1 MYGMYEEKEIE
12 MSKHSSAFNTIPSV
26 LSIPEKLNA
35 WIRKLL
41 GLRFPVERHFS
52 GRDLLLTACAGLV
65 LLLSVLIRALAPLRL
80 YACVLAALAA
90 AVPLALQGYGM
101 IRQKKAPLEE
111 CTWLLSTLLAMLIG
125 ETTAAPLILIFAN
138 LLMQAEAYSLL
149 HRDAATDYLAD
160 SDLKLRH
167 AVETADTEKSPE
179 RRILASVS
187 LGFYV
192 LYVLIALV
200 FAGCALLHVTDYR
213 IWLHRA
219 LVFLVLSS
227 PSAVLFSS
235 LLTHFGA
242 IYSASKAGILYDSNV
257 TPEEFARCRLFAFSK
272 TGTVTDGRFIV
283 SEIAPV
289 GVSEEELLRIAA
301 VAECRSD
308 HPIAMTLKAAAGLR
322 EGVVPQGV
330 LETRE
335 IPGKGVSTFFSG
347 HHIYVGNAGLLE
359 ENGIWYQIPA
369 KTGSAIHVAVDS
381 TYRGYLMVS
390 DALRENAF
398 EALEELRALG
408 ISTLVMLTGDVR
420 SSARTLASSLNFDMV
435 KPELSPEEK
444 GSAIRYLRSAHG
456 DRARIACVGDG
467 FHDADMFRE
476 ADISV
481 CLEPKAEAPGADV
494 SIFSDEIGR
503 IPLAFRICRT
513 TERTL
518 LINSAV
524 LLGVKLLLGV
534 LGAAAVFQ
542 TGLVAALDFGFGAA
556 ATVYALTC
564 LTLEKRGG

>member
-1 MYGMYEEKEIE
+1 M
-12 MSKHSSAFNTIPSV
+12 
-26 LSIPEKLNA
+26 
-35 WIRKLL
+35 
-41 GLRFPVERHFS
+41 
-52 GRDLLLTACAGLV
+52 TATSHPRSL
-65 LLLSVLIRALAPLRL
+65 P
-80 YACVLAALAA
+80 AA
-90 AVPLALQGYGM
+90 
-101 IRQKKAPLEE
+101 
-111 CTWLLSTLLAMLIG
+111 
-125 ETTAAPLILIFAN
+125 
-138 LLMQAEAYSLL
+138 
-149 HRDAATDYLAD
+149 D
-160 SDLKLRH
+160 
-167 AVETADTEKSPE
+167 
-179 RRILASVS
+179 
-187 LGFYV
+187 
-192 LYVLIALV
+192 
-200 FAGCALLHVTDYR
+200 
-213 IWLHRA
+213 
-219 LVFLVLSS
+219 
-227 PSAVLFSS
+227 
-235 LLTHFGA
+235 
-242 IYSASKAGILYDSNV
+242 
-257 TPEEFARCRLFAFSK
+257 
-272 TGTVTDGRFIV
+272 
-283 SEIAPV
+283 
-289 GVSEEELLRIAA
+289 
-301 VAECRSD
+301 
-308 HPIAMTLKAAAGLR
+308 R

-330 LETRE
+330 LETKE

-347 HHIYVGNAGLLE
+347 LHIYVGNAGLLE

>member
-1 MYGMYEEKEIE
+1 MYDMHEEKGIE

-65 LLLSVLIRALAPLRL
+65 LLLSVLFRALAPLRL

-90 AVPLALQGYGM
+90 AVPIALQGYRM

-111 CTWLLSTLLAMLIG
+111 CTWLLSAVLAMLIG
-125 ETTAAPLILIFAN
+125 EMTAAPLILVFAD

-149 HRDAATDYLAD
+149 HLDAAADYLAD

-179 RRILASVS
+179 RRALASAS
-187 LGFYV
+187 LGFYM
-192 LYVLIALV
+192 LYVLVALV
-200 FAGCALLHVTDYR
+200 FAVCTLFHMADYR
-213 IWLHRA
+213 NWLHRA

-242 IYSASKAGILYDSNV
+242 IYSASKAGILY
-257 TPEEFARCRLFAFSK
+257 E

-301 VAECRSD
+301 VAECRSE

-330 LETRE
+330 LETKE

-381 TYRGYLMVS
+381 TYRGYLMIS

-408 ISTLVMLTGDVR
+408 VSTLVMLTGDVR
-420 SSARTLASSLNFDMV
+420 SGARTLASSLNFDMV

-456 DRARIACVGDG
+456 DSARIACVGDG

-481 CLEPKAEAPGADV
+481 CLEPKADAPGADV
-494 SIFSDEIGR
+494 SIFSGEISR

-518 LINSAV
+518 LINSTV
-524 LLGVKLLLGV
+524 LLAVKLLLGI

-542 TGLVAALDFGFGAA
+542 TGLVATLDFAFGAA

-564 LTLEKRGG
+564 LTLEKRGA